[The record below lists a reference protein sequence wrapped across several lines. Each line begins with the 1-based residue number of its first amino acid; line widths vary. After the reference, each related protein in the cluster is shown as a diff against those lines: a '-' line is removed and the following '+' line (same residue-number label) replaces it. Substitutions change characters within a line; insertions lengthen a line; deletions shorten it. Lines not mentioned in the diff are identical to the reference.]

1 MVKKFLLMVILLAG
15 TALTLVFG
23 DVFELP
29 FIEEPPA
36 ATASFTAQPTATI
49 QATSTASTEPTAT
62 TEATATPEQSTTD
75 LPTPTITSTPLPTL
89 TATATAS
96 PTATSSPTATEEI
109 FNELFEV
116 QTGSPVYVTNFVHPQ
131 AACNWQGVAGQVFTR
146 QGLPLVGYVVRV
158 SGVYN
163 GQPVNLLGLTGLVE
177 NTPYGPGSFE
187 LVLGSQALDT
197 QDVLYIQLF
206 EPSGTEVSAP
216 VGLTT
221 YSSCSKNLLI
231 INFVEK

>member
-23 DVFELP
+23 DIFELP
-29 FIEEPPA
+29 VIEEKPT
-36 ATASFTAQPTATI
+36 ATASFTAQPTETV
-49 QATSTASTEPTAT
+49 QVTVTSSIEPTAT
-62 TEATATPEQSTTD
+62 TEATATPEEIATD
-75 LPTPTITSTPLPTL
+75 LPTPTFTITPLPTF
-89 TATATAS
+89 TATATA
-96 PTATSSPTATEEI
+96 SPTATEEI

-116 QTGSPVYVTNFVHPQ
+116 QTGSPVYVTNFVHAQ

-146 QGLPLVGYVVRV
+146 QGLPLIGYVVRV
-158 SGVYN
+158 SGVYK

-187 LVLGSQALDT
+187 LVLGSTALDS
-197 QDVLYIQLF
+197 QDQLYIQLF

>member
-1 MVKKFLLMVILLAG
+1 VTFK
-15 TALTLVFG
+15 
-23 DVFELP
+23 
-29 FIEEPPA
+29 
-36 ATASFTAQPTATI
+36 
-49 QATSTASTEPTAT
+49 
-62 TEATATPEQSTTD
+62 PE
-75 LPTPTITSTPLPTL
+75 
-89 TATATAS
+89 
-96 PTATSSPTATEEI
+96 
-109 FNELFEV
+109 
-116 QTGSPVYVTNFVHPQ
+116 TG
-131 AACNWQGVAGQVFTR
+131 CNWQGVAGQVFNR

-163 GQPVNLLGLTGLVE
+163 GQPLNLLGLTGLVE

-197 QDVLYIQLF
+197 QDVLYVQLF